1 MVERI
6 LEEQVKEA
14 GFFISLMS
22 RLVQTYPNWASQV
35 VSRHPG
41 DRRGDQAAVLHGRRA
56 EPPPGRVDRSA
67 GRHEQVRAGPAT
79 PDGADPGLG
88 TVPRPG

>member
-35 VSRHPG
+35 VSGHPAIDTATKQRFCTVVVQNRRPG
-41 DRRGDQAAVLHGRRA
+41 ALDRA
-56 EPPPGRVDRSA
+56 A
-67 GRHEQVRAGPAT
+67 GRHE
-79 PDGADPGLG
+79 
-88 TVPRPG
+88 